1 MDELVDAPD
10 PPVDERDRTDGTTEP
25 PARITHIEFLRRRLL
40 DVDALRSQARPDSLL
55 IEDLGLDSLDLLE
68 FYLRLGDKFDIT
80 VSEDDY
86 PTLTSVDAIVAFLQ
100 ERVTR

>member
-1 MDELVDAPD
+1 MF
-10 PPVDERDRTDGTTEP
+10 DGTEQRT
-25 PARITHIEFLRRRLL
+25 AVWDVLWTSLAGSNY
-40 DVDALRSQARPDSLL
+40 DVDALRSQARPDSRL

-80 VSEDDY
+80 VNEDDY